1 MQERSCQSYLDAH
14 KAKVEPKSSVKNQSK
29 VTKPGK
35 TERMIKNKVKK
46 ILPEKIWKQ
55 LAAKYQQYGRTKSY
69 ELAGLTAVLF
79 VLILLFI
86 ARLIKMRRFKKKQ
99 KRKR

>member
-1 MQERSCQSYLDAH
+1 MEEDKSKPSEATLTYTYRGNFVGSARAKLSQSYLDAH

-46 ILPEKIWKQ
+46 ILPE
-55 LAAKYQQYGRTKSY
+55 
-69 ELAGLTAVLF
+69 
-79 VLILLFI
+79 
-86 ARLIKMRRFKKKQ
+86 
-99 KRKR
+99 

>member
-1 MQERSCQSYLDAH
+1 M
-14 KAKVEPKSSVKNQSK
+14 KNQSK

-69 ELAGLTAVLF
+69 ELAGLVAVLII
-79 VLILLFI
+79 LILLFI
-86 ARLIKMRRFKKKQ
+86 AHLIRDATGLRRSRRGNDKGK
-99 KRKR
+99 

>member
-1 MQERSCQSYLDAH
+1 MS
-14 KAKVEPKSSVKNQSK
+14 AKVEPKSSVKNQSK

-69 ELAGLTAVLF
+69 ELAGLAAVLF

-86 ARLIKMRRFKKKQ
+86 VRLIKMRRFKKKR